1 MKKKTTRGRK
11 TLTKKHAMDSGP
23 IGVTFGAMGGDE
35 AMTDPLFL
43 STINFA
49 RNLLDV
55 SKWYA
60 APGCF
65 TEQSQALARKD
76 DFQIK
81 SIINFLVSLVTNGNE
96 KKFACHLLKVYKTG
110 IDRADAFPELL
121 AIPYAWGEARLNS
134 PPRPRVSDVQDRL
147 RVWGVSMD
155 EDTLRKHLKKL
166 KLAVRNQ
173 GEH

>member
-60 APGCF
+60 GAGCL
-65 TEQSQALARKD
+65 TEQSQALARAS

-81 SIINFLVSLVTNGNE
+81 SIINFLVSVVTNGSE
-96 KKFACHLLKVYKTG
+96 QKFSGQLLKVYKTG
-110 IDRADAFPELL
+110 IDRADAFPELF
-121 AIPYAWGEARLNS
+121 AIPHAWGEARSNN